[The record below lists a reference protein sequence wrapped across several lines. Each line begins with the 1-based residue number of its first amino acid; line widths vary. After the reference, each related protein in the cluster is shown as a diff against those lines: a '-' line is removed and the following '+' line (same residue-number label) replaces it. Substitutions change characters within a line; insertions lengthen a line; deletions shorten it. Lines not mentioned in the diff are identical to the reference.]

1 MGGML
6 LRYSGDGVLGAARW
20 CWILPPWECKY
31 GDSTK
36 GCTQG
41 WRLKLTVGCWAASRP
56 KHQGKSSSQPP
67 HPRCLATGWARRR
80 DSGAVAVTAPLGN
93 IWLQAPESMGK
104 R

>member
-1 MGGML
+1 MLWGQGFEGQQGGTG
-6 LRYSGDGVLGAARW
+6 SF
-20 CWILPPWECKY
+20 LP
-31 GDSTK
+31 GNVNTDDSTE

-41 WRLKLTVGCWAASRP
+41 WYLTLAVGCWAVSRP
-56 KHQGKSSSQPP
+56 EHRGKSSSQSP
-67 HPRCLATGWARRR
+67 HPHCLAMGWARRR